1 MAAVST
7 GGQTRRSTRIRDK
20 RKREEEDGD
29 GDGDDVF
36 EGLVPLSDICG
47 ESQSD
52 PVDPDD
58 LEHPED
64 ERARKEEA
72 SFKLL
77 HRNERAKKEE
87 EARNVAAKFDM
98 IIFRNIAT
106 KMKNPTRLLRALAL
120 SVYSDEVLSDEDLWR
135 KSFSS
140 RGTLTMGEVQ
150 EQLVLSKEQASKL
163 PRTELLVRR
172 HRYHWYKKYNY
183 AMPASFDSAMS
194 LFEGM
199 AGLRKRSR
207 QRTATANSRRFLP
220 YADRASVRQT
230 QDPASPELC
239 SHAIEAEAH
248 HRLADQ

>member
-29 GDGDDVF
+29 GDGDDIF

-58 LEHPED
+58 REHPED

-120 SVYSDEVLSDEDLWR
+120 SVYSNEVLSDEELWR

-140 RGTLTMGEVQ
+140 RVRP
-150 EQLVLSKEQASKL
+150 KASL
-163 PRTELLVRR
+163 P
-172 HRYHWYKKYNY
+172 
-183 AMPASFDSAMS
+183 
-194 LFEGM
+194 
-199 AGLRKRSR
+199 
-207 QRTATANSRRFLP
+207 
-220 YADRASVRQT
+220 
-230 QDPASPELC
+230 
-239 SHAIEAEAH
+239 
-248 HRLADQ
+248 

>member
-29 GDGDDVF
+29 GDGDDIF

-58 LEHPED
+58 REHPEDPDDREHPED

-120 SVYSDEVLSDEDLWR
+120 SVYSNEVLSDEELWR

-140 RGTLTMGEVQ
+140 RVRP
-150 EQLVLSKEQASKL
+150 KASL
-163 PRTELLVRR
+163 P
-172 HRYHWYKKYNY
+172 
-183 AMPASFDSAMS
+183 
-194 LFEGM
+194 
-199 AGLRKRSR
+199 
-207 QRTATANSRRFLP
+207 
-220 YADRASVRQT
+220 
-230 QDPASPELC
+230 
-239 SHAIEAEAH
+239 
-248 HRLADQ
+248 